1 MARDVE
7 AALHRVIEIAGGRNQ
22 EEAQAF
28 VQQMRTEKR
37 YQRDVY

>member
-1 MARDVE
+1 VE
-7 AALHRVIEIAGGRNQ
+7 AALHRVIETAGVRSA

-28 VQQMRTEKR
+28 VNQMRTEKR